1 MISEQATKLLVAQ
14 VAHELS
20 AHQMYMGISLYFE
33 RQSLRGWA
41 KLFHDQAVEEA
52 GHGAKIMA
60 FLIDNEVDFALPAV
74 RERPDDLRPPPGT
87 RSRRRS
93 PASRRSPALFE
104 TLVNTCRDAQDNR
117 SLQFLWWFVE
127 EQVEEER
134 TARALLDLIDSGINL
149 FQAESMLGGVAG

>member
-1 MISEQATKLLVAQ
+1 MISEQASKLLVAQ
-14 VAHELS
+14 VAQELN

-52 GHGAKIMA
+52 GHGGKIMA

-74 RERPDDLRPPPGT
+74 RSAPT
-87 RSRRRS
+87 TY
-93 PASRRSPALFE
+93 ASARAAVETALASEQKVTGLFE

-149 FQAESMLGGVAG
+149 FQAESMLGDVAG